1 MNNEAIKKSAA
12 RAVPVSTL
20 STYVAAPA
28 APAYATAAPAAAVAS
43 ARMPA
48 AIAPAASTCVKAAP

>member
-1 MNNEAIKKSAA
+1 MNNEEIKKSAA

-28 APAYATAAPAAAVAS
+28 APTKHNTHK
-43 ARMPA
+43 
-48 AIAPAASTCVKAAP
+48 IGKECNNFNI